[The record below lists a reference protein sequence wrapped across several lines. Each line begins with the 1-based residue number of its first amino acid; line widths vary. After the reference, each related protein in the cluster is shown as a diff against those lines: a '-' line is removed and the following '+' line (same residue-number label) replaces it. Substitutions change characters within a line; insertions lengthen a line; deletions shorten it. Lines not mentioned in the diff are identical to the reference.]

1 MSRKVVILGYP
12 IGHSIS
18 PLFQQATFD
27 HLSLDVRYEAW
38 ETHPDDLTASVERLR
53 QADFLGANITVP
65 HKEVVSRLLEHV
77 EEPARLIG
85 AVNTL
90 VNRDGLLTGHNT
102 DAEGF
107 LRALTEDGGF
117 DPKGRAILLLGA
129 GGVARAVAYTLAR
142 EGSAC
147 IAIANRTLDRA
158 RKLAEEIKPLA
169 ASVKAVSLETHT
181 LKPLAAESDLIV
193 NCTSLG
199 MWHGADAE
207 KTPLTAELI
216 PPSALVVDLVYSPPE
231 TPLLKEA
238 IKAGASILPGLP
250 MLVYQGAASFRLW
263 TGLEPPLKVMFNAAR
278 RALR

>member
-1 MSRKVVILGYP
+1 MTRKVVILGYP

-18 PLFQQATFD
+18 PLFQQAALD

-38 ETHPDDLTASVERLR
+38 ETPPDDLTASVERLR

-65 HKEVVSRLLEHV
+65 HKEVVSRLLDHV

-85 AVNTL
+85 AVNTV
-90 VNRDGLLTGHNT
+90 VNRDGFLTGHNT

-107 LRALTEDGGF
+107 LRALREDGGF
-117 DPKGRAILLLGA
+117 DPRGRAVLLLGA
-129 GGVARAVAYTLAR
+129 GGVARAVAYTLAG
-142 EGSAC
+142 EGAAC

-158 RKLAEEIKPLA
+158 QKLAEEIKPLA
-169 ASVKAVSLETHT
+169 ASVQAVSLETRT

-199 MWHGADAE
+199 MRHGAGAE

-238 IKAGASILPGLP
+238 IRAGASTLPGLP

-263 TGLEPPLKVMFNAAR
+263 TGLEPPLEVMFNAAR
-278 RALR
+278 GALR